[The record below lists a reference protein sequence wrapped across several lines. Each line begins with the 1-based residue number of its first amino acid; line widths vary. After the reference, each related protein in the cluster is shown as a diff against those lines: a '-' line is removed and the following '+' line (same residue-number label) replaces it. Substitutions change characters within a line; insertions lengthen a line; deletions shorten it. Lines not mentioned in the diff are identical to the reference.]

1 MENAKKE
8 LLEVLEECTAKI
20 KCASIKFGWDL
31 NCQVQ
36 KTLKV
41 NYSQKD
47 YDEFLNSLDFTYDDD
62 YGTQYLYGIVWLE
75 DDTWLSRMDYDGF
88 EWWQHNILPSIP
100 NECL

>member
-8 LLEVLEECTAKI
+8 LLRVLYLNAKI
-20 KCASIKFGWDL
+20 KCASIQYGWDL
-31 NCQVQ
+31 NSQVQ

-47 YDEFLNSLDFTYDDD
+47 YDEFLNSLDFTYDDESEI
-62 YGTQYLYGIVWLE
+62 QYLYGIVWLE

-88 EWWQHNILPSIP
+88 EWWQHNVLPSIP